1 MKKALAICW
10 IVILVSSTSI
20 VSRAEEVTPYT
31 TNIILMSAD
40 LSMGNGYLIGSGGGM
55 YSGTGLHAIF
65 EVHIQ
70 YKTSG
75 GAWYN
80 VDDGR
85 TSRCYEPGKSYSV
98 STYYYSPVVGTQY
111 RFHVYMRVVDSDGNL
126 HDASVINSSVYTY
139 TG

>member
-1 MKKALAICW
+1 MKRILALCMVLVFMSTTN
-10 IVILVSSTSI
+10 VISK
-20 VSRAEEVTPYT
+20 AEEVTPCA
-31 TNIILMSAD
+31 TNIVYTNAS
-40 LSMGNGYLIGSGGGM
+40 LSFGDGYIIGSGGGM

-70 YKTSG
+70 YKTSS

-80 VDDGR
+80 VDNGR
-85 TSRCYEPGKSYSV
+85 TSRCYEPGEAYSV
-98 STYYYSPVVGTQY
+98 STYYHSPVVGTEY

-126 HDASVINSSVYTY
+126 HDASVINSNVYTY

>member
-1 MKKALAICW
+1 MKRILALCM
-10 IVILVSSTSI
+10 ILLMMNAVNLT
-20 VSRAEEVTPYT
+20 SRAEEVMPYA
-31 TNIILMSAD
+31 TNIMSVNAA
-40 LSMGNGYLIGSGGGM
+40 LSFGDGYIIGAGGGI

-80 VDDGR
+80 VDNGR
-85 TSRCYEPGKSYSV
+85 TSRCYTPGDTFAV
-98 STYYYSPVVGTQY
+98 ETYYYSPVVGTQY
-111 RFHVYMRVVDSDGNL
+111 RCHVYMRVVDSDGYL
-126 HDASVINSSVYTY
+126 HDASVTNSNVYTY